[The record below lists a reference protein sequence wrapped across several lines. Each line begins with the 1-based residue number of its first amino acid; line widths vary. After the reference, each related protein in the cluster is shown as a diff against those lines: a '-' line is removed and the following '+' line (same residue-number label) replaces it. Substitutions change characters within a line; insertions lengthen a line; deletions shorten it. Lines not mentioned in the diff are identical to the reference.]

1 MKKVLIT
8 LLAAALM
15 GSGAAA
21 LVVWRGWYDV
31 SATGGH
37 IKPVYDFL
45 ELALRFSVRHQAA
58 DIAVPPLGDPAMVS
72 RGAACYRDHCEQCH
86 GGPGVAQG
94 SVGMSLQPLPGPLVD
109 AARRWQPG
117 EIYWITRHGIKMSG
131 MPAWEMRLP
140 DADLWALTAFL
151 QRLPALT
158 PAAYRDHT
166 TAAPAGSCRSA
177 NEACA
182 AGACPEHDTADAMLS
197 TTIARQ
203 RRDGDDAARLA
214 LRQYACVACHRIP
227 GVVGPDTH
235 VGPPLNEWRRRER
248 IAGRLPNTAD
258 ALVRFI
264 RDPRSVNPATA
275 MPELGVTEAH
285 ARLMA
290 DYLLKQD

>member
-8 LLAAALM
+8 LLAVALM
-15 GSGAAA
+15 GVGCAA

-31 SATGGH
+31 TATSGH
-37 IKPVYDFL
+37 LQPVYDLL
-45 ELALRFSVRHQAA
+45 EAAMRLSVRHRAA
-58 DIAVPPLGDPAMVS
+58 DIAVPPLDAPAMVA

-94 SVGMSLQPLPGPLVD
+94 SIGISLQPLPGPLID
-109 AARRWQPG
+109 AARVWQPA
-117 EIYWITRHGIKMSG
+117 EIYWITRQGIKMSG

-151 QRLPALT
+151 QHLPALT
-158 PAAYRDHT
+158 PAAYRQT
-166 TAAPAGSCRSA
+166 TQVQAGTCPTA
-177 NEACA
+177 NEACI
-182 AGACPEHDTADAMLS
+182 AGCCPAEATAE
-197 TTIARQ
+197 Q
-203 RRDGDDAARLA
+203 RPLEPRGRDEAARLA

-227 GVVGPDTH
+227 GVVGSGTD
-235 VGPPLNEWRRRER
+235 VGPSLAEWGRRER

-264 RDPRSVNPATA
+264 RQPRSVDPGTA
-275 MPELGVTEAH
+275 MPEMGVTEAH